1 MVANAPPIPNCTHKL
16 DSKREAVPCLLLKG
30 GEGWSEPLCEWQ
42 PRETGEAAGVGGQF
56 LSLTLGAVPV
66 APARLP
72 HLG

>member
-1 MVANAPPIPNCTHKL
+1 MVAKARPSPNCTHKL
-16 DSKREAVPCLLLKG
+16 DSKREAVPWLLPKG
-30 GEGWSEPLCEWQ
+30 WEGWSEPLCEWQ

-56 LSLTLGAVPV
+56 LSLTLGAAPA